1 MCKKILLIEDN
12 QDHQYIFK
20 KELNKIT
27 EINIEVF
34 LSNSISNTHD
44 LLEKDFFNL
53 IIADIKLGE
62 ENIFTFLK
70 NNINMKNTK
79 LFILTTSSQYRDLLR
94 AKRYSVS
101 GYIIKPYSSHPN
113 FDKFREIILN
123 ALKNV
128 ENFIEGEKYD
138 LN

>member
-70 NNINMKNTK
+70 NNINM
-79 LFILTTSSQYRDLLR
+79 
-94 AKRYSVS
+94 
-101 GYIIKPYSSHPN
+101 
-113 FDKFREIILN
+113 
-123 ALKNV
+123 
-128 ENFIEGEKYD
+128 
-138 LN
+138 